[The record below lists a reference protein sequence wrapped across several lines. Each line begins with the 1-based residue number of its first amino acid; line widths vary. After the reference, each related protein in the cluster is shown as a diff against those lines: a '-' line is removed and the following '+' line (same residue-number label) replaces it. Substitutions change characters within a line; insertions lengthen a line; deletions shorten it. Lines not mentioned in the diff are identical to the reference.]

1 MRALYTALL
10 YLALPA
16 FFARL
21 IWGAVRN
28 RAYLS
33 RWSER
38 VGYVPRVASDGGTV
52 WIHAV
57 SVGEV
62 QAALPL
68 VEALKARHPAVT
80 LLVTTMT
87 PTGSDRV
94 RAGLGD
100 RVRHSYLPYD
110 LPGFVTRFLERTRP
124 RVAILMETELWPNL
138 VAGCR
143 QRGIPVVIANARLSA
158 RSARGYAR
166 VDGLTRPMLQSIHAV
181 AAQSQDDATR
191 LIALGARAPRVSV
204 TGSVKFD
211 LRVSVA
217 TVEQGRALRERWGTG
232 RSVLI
237 AASTHEGEDELVLDA
252 FSQVLDRVPD
262 CLLVLVPRHPE
273 RFETVAVLARRR
285 GFATARRTAG
295 PADCSAVDVYV
306 GDTMGELMAFYAG
319 ADVAF
324 VGGSLVPVGGHN
336 VLEPASLGLP
346 VVHGPY
352 YFNFAEITSRLRE
365 EGAAHQVAGPREL
378 AGTVC
383 ELLID
388 AERRHAMGE
397 RGQAFVQRNRGAIE
411 RVVDLVE
418 AELSPAR

>member
-10 YLALPA
+10 YLALPG
-16 FFARL
+16 FFVRL
-21 IWGAVRN
+21 LWGGVRN

-33 RWSER
+33 RWGER
-38 VGYVPRVASDGGTV
+38 LGYVDRLPPDGGTV
-52 WIHAV
+52 WVHAV

-68 VEALKARHPAVT
+68 VEALSERYRHAT

-100 RVRHSYLPYD
+100 RVHHSYLPYD
-110 LPGFVTRFLERTRP
+110 LPGFVARFLERTAP

-143 QRGIPVVIANARLSA
+143 RRGVPVVIANARLSA

-166 VDGLTRPMLQSIHAV
+166 VDGLTRPMLREVDAV

-191 LIALGARAPRVSV
+191 LVALGARAPRVLV

-211 LRVSVA
+211 LRVSA
-217 TVEQGRALRERWGTG
+217 AAVEQGRALRERWGAG

-252 FSQVLDRVPD
+252 FARVLERVPD

-273 RFETVAVLARRR
+273 RFEAVTALARRR
-285 GFATARRTAG
+285 GFATARRTSG
-295 PADCSAVDVYV
+295 PTDCRAIDVYV

-324 VGGSLVPVGGHN
+324 VGGSLVPIGGHN
-336 VLEPASLGLP
+336 VLEPASLGVP
-346 VVHGPY
+346 VVHGPH

-365 EGAAHQVAGPREL
+365 EGAAHEVASPREL
-378 AGTVC
+378 AMLVS
-383 ELLID
+383 ELLTD

-411 RVVDLVE
+411 RVVELVD
-418 AELSPAR
+418 AELARPR